1 MNTSVNFQFTRS
13 VRVSIRRAMIATA
26 ALGFFGAGLTSTA
39 LAQTAGCTGGGKIS
53 KQIAKP
59 MAAAQEAMKA
69 KRWQEVLSKT
79 KEAENTPGAKT
90 QTDLYWM
97 NEFRGYAYHSLRQ
110 DSEAVRELEAGLN
123 SPCMP
128 EAKKLDRYKSIL
140 GIYSALRNYPKV
152 IDYGNRALKLSSD
165 PDLMVAV
172 AQGYYQAGQ
181 NKEAVR
187 VMNELMAKFDQKG
200 QVPKEQQLLL
210 VQAACSKAGDNS
222 CVAKVFEKLVLHYP
236 KPEYWQNLMVALN
249 RTETDDVQKLNVMRL
264 AAYVNVLNQ
273 GDQYKEMAQ
282 LALENKL
289 AGEAQTV
296 LEQGFTK
303 NVFTDQR
310 AKDVNTRLLAA
321 AKKEAT
327 ADKAA
332 LPQNEAAAKTAA
344 TGDADVKVG
353 AQYLGFGD
361 AAKAAEAI
369 QRGIKKGSLAKGDPM
384 QKQRTDE
391 ASILLGIAY
400 LRSNNKAEAAKAFR
414 GVKEDPTMVR
424 IAKLWLLNT

>member
-1 MNTSVNFQFTRS
+1 VF
-13 VRVSIRRAMIATA
+13 IRRALIATA
-26 ALGFFGAGLTSTA
+26 ALGFFGAGLTSPA
-39 LAQTAGCTGGGKIS
+39 AAQSAGCTGGGKIS

-69 KRWQEVLSKT
+69 KRWQEVLTKT
-79 KEAENTPGAKT
+79 REAESTPGAKT

-97 NEFRGYAYHSLRQ
+97 SEFRGYAYHSLKQ
-110 DSEAVRELEAGLN
+110 DSDAVRELEAGLN

-128 EAKKLDRYKSIL
+128 EAKKLERYKSIL

-152 IDYGNRALKLSSD
+152 IDYGNRALKVSKD
-165 PDLMVAV
+165 PDLQVAV
-172 AQGYYQAGQ
+172 AQAYYQSGN
-181 NKEAVR
+181 NKDAVR
-187 VMNELMAKFDQKG
+187 VMNEMLAGLEQSG
-200 QVPKEQQLLL
+200 RVPKEQQLLL
-210 VQAACSKAGDNS
+210 VQAACAKAGNNT
-222 CVAKVFEKLVLHYP
+222 CVAQVFEKLVVHYP
-236 KPEYWQNLMVALN
+236 KPEYWQNLMVAIN
-249 RTETDDVQKLNVMRL
+249 KTDTDDVQKLNVMRL
-264 AAYVNVLNQ
+264 AVYVNVLNQ
-273 GDQYKEMAQ
+273 GEQYKEMAQ

-289 AGEAQTV
+289 AGEAQAV

-310 AKDVNTRLLAA
+310 LKDVNTRLLAA
-321 AKKEAT
+321 AKKEAA

-332 LPQNEAAAKTAA
+332 LPQNDAAARTAA

-361 AAKAAEAI
+361 AAKAAEAL

-391 ASILLGIAY
+391 ASMLLGIAY
-400 LRSNNKAEAAKAFR
+400 LRNNNKAEAARAFKA
-414 GVKEDPTMVR
+414 VKEDPTMVR

>member
-1 MNTSVNFQFTRS
+1 
-13 VRVSIRRAMIATA
+13 MIATA
-26 ALGFFGAGLTSTA
+26 ALGFLGAGLTSNA
-39 LAQTAGCTGGGKIS
+39 LAQGAGCTGGGKIS

-69 KRWQEVLSKT
+69 KRWQDVLAKT
-79 KEAENTPGAKT
+79 REAESTPGAKT

-97 NEFRGYAYHSLRQ
+97 SEFRGYAYHSLRQ
-110 DSEAVRELEAGLN
+110 DSDAVRELESGLN

-128 EAKKLDRYKSIL
+128 EAKKLERYKSIL

-152 IDYGNRALKLSSD
+152 IDYGNRALKLSRD
-165 PDLMVAV
+165 PDLQVAV
-172 AQGYYQAGQ
+172 AQAYYQSGQ
-181 NKEAVR
+181 NREAVR
-187 VMNELMAKFDQKG
+187 VMNELLAQFDQNNR
-200 QVPKEQQLLL
+200 VPKEQQLLL
-210 VQAACSKAGDNS
+210 VQAACAKAGDNS
-222 CVAKVFEKLVLHYP
+222 CVAKVFEKLVVHYP
-236 KPEYWQNLMVALN
+236 KPEYWQNLMVAIN
-249 RTETDDVQKLNVMRL
+249 KTDTDDVQKLNVMRL
-264 AAYVNVLNQ
+264 AVYVNVLNQ
-273 GDQYKEMAQ
+273 GEQYKEMAQ

-310 AKDVNTRLLAA
+310 LKDVNTRLLAA
-321 AKKEAT
+321 AKKEAA

-332 LPQNEAAAKTAA
+332 LPQNEAAARSAA

-361 AAKAAEAI
+361 ATKAAEAL
-369 QRGIKKGSLAKGDPM
+369 QRGIKKGSLAQGDPM
-384 QKQRTDE
+384 QKQRSDE
-391 ASILLGIAY
+391 ASMLLGIAY

>member
-1 MNTSVNFQFTRS
+1 L
-13 VRVSIRRAMIATA
+13 IATA
-26 ALGFFGAGLTSTA
+26 ALGFFGAGLTSPA
-39 LAQTAGCTGGGKIS
+39 AAQSAGCTGGGKIS

-69 KRWQEVLSKT
+69 KRWQDVLAKT
-79 KEAENTPGAKT
+79 REAESTPGAKT

-97 NEFRGYAYHSLRQ
+97 SEFRGYAYHSLKQ
-110 DSEAVRELEAGLN
+110 DSDAVRELEAGLN

-128 EAKKLDRYKSIL
+128 EAKKLERYKSIL

-152 IDYGNRALKLSSD
+152 IDYGNRALKVSKD
-165 PDLMVAV
+165 PDLQVAV
-172 AQGYYQAGQ
+172 AQAYYQSGN
-181 NKEAVR
+181 NKDAVR
-187 VMNELMAKFDQKG
+187 VMNEMLAG
-200 QVPKEQQLLL
+200 LESSGRVPKEQQLLL
-210 VQAACSKAGDNS
+210 VQAACSKAGNNA
-222 CVAKVFEKLVLHYP
+222 CVAQVFEKLVVHYP
-236 KPEYWQNLMVALN
+236 KPEYWQNLMVAIN
-249 RTETDDVQKLNVMRL
+249 KTDTDDVQKLNVMRL
-264 AAYVNVLNQ
+264 AVYVNVLNQ
-273 GDQYKEMAQ
+273 GEQYKEMAQ

-289 AGEAQTV
+289 AGEAQSV

-303 NVFTDQR
+303 NVFTEQR
-310 AKDVNTRLLAA
+310 LKDVNTRLLAA
-321 AKKEAT
+321 AKKEAA

-332 LPQNEAAAKTAA
+332 LPQNEAAARTAA

-361 AAKAAEAI
+361 AAKATEAL

-391 ASILLGIAY
+391 ASMLLGIAY
-400 LRSNNKAEAAKAFR
+400 LRNNNKSEAAKAFKA
-414 GVKEDPTMVR
+414 VKEDPTMVR

>member
-1 MNTSVNFQFTRS
+1 M
-13 VRVSIRRAMIATA
+13 SIRRAMIATA
-26 ALGFFGAGLTSTA
+26 ALGFLGAGLTSNA
-39 LAQTAGCTGGGKIS
+39 LAQGAGCTGGGKIS

-69 KRWQEVLSKT
+69 KRWQDVLAKT
-79 KEAENTPGAKT
+79 REAESTPGAKT

-97 NEFRGYAYHSLRQ
+97 SEFRGYAYHSLRQ
-110 DSEAVRELEAGLN
+110 DSDAVRELESGLN

-128 EAKKLDRYKSIL
+128 EAKKLERYKSIL

-152 IDYGNRALKLSSD
+152 IDYGNRALKLSRD
-165 PDLMVAV
+165 PDLQVAV
-172 AQGYYQAGQ
+172 AQAYYQSGQ
-181 NKEAVR
+181 NREAVR
-187 VMNELMAKFDQKG
+187 VMNELLAQFDQNNR
-200 QVPKEQQLLL
+200 VPKEQQLLL
-210 VQAACSKAGDNS
+210 VQAACAKAGDNS
-222 CVAKVFEKLVLHYP
+222 CVAKVFEKLVVHYP
-236 KPEYWQNLMVALN
+236 KPEYWQNLMVAIN
-249 RTETDDVQKLNVMRL
+249 KTDTDDVQKLNVMRL
-264 AAYVNVLNQ
+264 AVYVNVLNQ
-273 GDQYKEMAQ
+273 GEQYKEMAQ

-310 AKDVNTRLLAA
+310 LKDVNTRLLAA
-321 AKKEAT
+321 AKKEAA

-332 LPQNEAAAKTAA
+332 LPQNEAAARSAA

-361 AAKAAEAI
+361 ATKAAEAL
-369 QRGIKKGSLAKGDPM
+369 QRGIKKGSLAQGDPM
-384 QKQRTDE
+384 QKQRSDE
-391 ASILLGIAY
+391 ASMLLGIAY